1 MIEPWNRTYNLHGG
15 NRELSETIGMD
26 TIQVCT
32 KIKYNHS
39 QILQQGDS
47 ERSNIQ
53 IFSQKTEDLKKKMF

>member
-1 MIEPWNRTYNLHGG
+1 MGG

-53 IFSQKTEDLKKKMF
+53 IFSQKRKI